1 MTEPLAKDLL
11 ESKIRVATISPGMFN
26 SPLTQ
31 TLPQRTISAIVR
43 NHTIAP
49 KRFGQPNE
57 FAHLV
62 MYCVQNKSLNG
73 TIIELDA
80 GIDIDF
86 I

>member
-1 MTEPLAKDLL
+1 MTRPLAGDLL
-11 ESKIRVATISPGMFN
+11 ETKIRIATISPGMFN
-26 SPLTQ
+26 SPYTKS
-31 TLPQRTISAIVR
+31 LPPRTISAIIR

-49 KRFGQPNE
+49 KRFGYLNE

-62 MYCVQNKSLNG
+62 MYCVQNQSVNG
-73 TIIELDA
+73 TVIELDA

>member
-1 MTEPLAKDLL
+1 MTKPLASDLL

-26 SPLTQ
+26 SPLTNS
-31 TLPQRTISAIVR
+31 LPQQTISAISR
-43 NHTIAP
+43 CHTIAP
-49 KRFGQPNE
+49 KRFGESNE